1 MARSEIFLYVVSSGV
16 RFVSK
21 REKRFSSFTAGR
33 VEIFFSGRWGSV
45 CSDGFTASDA
55 RGLCHVITGSD
66 DVLAYGAVGS
76 DNLE

>member
-1 MARSEIFLYVVSSGV
+1 MNNFLYKVTSAV

-33 VEIFFSGRWGSV
+33 VEIFFSGRWGSI

-55 RGLCHVITGSD
+55 SGLCHIITGSD
-66 DVLAYGAVGS
+66 EVLAYGAVGN
-76 DNLE
+76 DNLK